1 MCLLVWGG
9 FLGFGFAVCCGIG
22 LMLWVYWWV
31 VCFVVCGG
39 FCGFGGGF
47 CFGWWVCDWCLEVVG
62 LPAMLLLC
70 EFGAV

>member
-1 MCLLVWGG
+1 M
-9 FLGFGFAVCCGIG
+9 
-22 LMLWVYWWV
+22 
-31 VCFVVCGG
+31 VCGG
-39 FCGFGGGF
+39 FCGFGGVF